1 VSEAAACSGPAS
13 PHREVPLRTTAAR
26 SIISATTQGS
36 VSEEEGEM
44 RYVFW
49 VMLAVMSL
57 ASTVSAKSQPRKAPQ
72 KSGPELSA
80 DSRACY
86 QCHSAKT
93 PVIAQQ
99 WAESKHARIGV
110 GCFECHHADPAEPDA
125 FQHHGQTIATIV
137 TPKDCGTCHVQ
148 ETEEFT
154 QSHHAQ
160 AAQFIGSLDNVLGE
174 LAEGPLAAANG
185 CWQCHGSTVRLL
197 TGPDGNPIRDENG
210 KPKIDPLT
218 WPNTGIGRVNLDGSR
233 GSCSA
238 CHARHNFS
246 RAVGRFPDTCG
257 KCHMGPDH
265 PQIEIFN
272 ESKHGIA
279 FHAHQSEMHLDSES
293 WILGKDYSA
302 APTCATCHMSATPT
316 QPVTHDVGARI
327 SWTLRPV
334 ISKKLENWEP
344 RRARMQQVCGN
355 CHGPDFV
362 NAFYVQFDK
371 TVDLYNEKFAKP
383 AQQIMDTLRAK
394 KKITPDPFDDKIE
407 WTFYLLWH
415 HEGRRARM
423 GVSMQG
429 PDYTQ
434 WHGFFEVAHRFYFE
448 LIPQAREL
456 AGDDPEIQKVISDIL
471 DQPEHAWLKGLSPA
485 ERQKILEFYKQ
496 RYGQ

>member
-1 VSEAAACSGPAS
+1 MQRAVCLTVLFICFTISPGWSKTSRKHAASKK
-13 PHREVPLRTTAAR
+13 R
-26 SIISATTQGS
+26 
-36 VSEEEGEM
+36 
-44 RYVFW
+44 
-49 VMLAVMSL
+49 AV
-57 ASTVSAKSQPRKAPQ
+57 V
-72 KSGPELSA
+72 LSA
-80 DSRACY
+80 ESRPCY
-86 QCHSAKT
+86 QCHSEKT

-99 WAESKHARIGV
+99 WVDSKHAGIGV
-110 GCFECHHADPAEPDA
+110 GCFECHHADPADADA
-125 FQHHGQTIATIV
+125 FTHYGQTIATIV
-137 TPKDCGTCHVQ
+137 TPKDCGLCHVA

-174 LAEGPLAAANG
+174 LAEGSLAAANG
-185 CWQCHGSTVRLL
+185 CRQCHGSTVSLV
-197 TGPDGNPIRDENG
+197 TGADGKPIRDEQG

-238 CHARHNFS
+238 CHSRHVFS
-246 RAVGRFPDTCG
+246 RAVARYPDTCG

-279 FHAHQSEMHLDSES
+279 FRARQGDMHLDSES
-293 WILGKDYSA
+293 WVLGKDYSA
-302 APTCATCHMSATPT
+302 APTCSTCHMSATAT

-334 ISKKLENWEP
+334 VSKKLENWEA
-344 RRARMQQVCGN
+344 RRGHMQEVCGN
-355 CHGPDFV
+355 CHGTDFV
-362 NAFYVQFDK
+362 NAFYVQYDK
-371 TVDLYNEKFAKP
+371 TVELYNEKFAKP
-383 AQQIMDTLRAK
+383 AQQIMDVLRAK

-423 GVSMQG
+423 GASMQG

-448 LIPQAREL
+448 LIPEAQAL
-456 AGDDPEIQKVISDIL
+456 AGDDPDIKKVIDDIL
-471 DQPEHAWLKGLSPA
+471 AQPEHAWRKGLPPE
-485 ERQKILEFYKQ
+485 ERQKILDFYKQ

>member
-1 VSEAAACSGPAS
+1 MKRSVGIALLVILAALPAAAAS
-13 PHREVPLRTTAAR
+13 PHGKARAKKAGPALTAD
-26 SIISATTQGS
+26 
-36 VSEEEGEM
+36 
-44 RYVFW
+44 
-49 VMLAVMSL
+49 
-57 ASTVSAKSQPRKAPQ
+57 SQP
-72 KSGPELSA
+72 
-80 DSRACY
+80 CY
-86 QCHSAKT
+86 KCHSQNT

-99 WAESKHARIGV
+99 WAQSKHATIGV
-110 GCFECHHADPAEPDA
+110 GCYECHQAEAGDADA
-125 FQHHGQTIATIV
+125 FTHFGRIIATIV
-137 TPKDCGTCHVQ
+137 TPKDCGTCHVA

-174 LAEGPLAAANG
+174 MAEGSLAAANG
-185 CWQCHGSTVRLL
+185 CWQCHGSTVRLV
-197 TGPDGNPIRDENG
+197 TGADGTPVKDESG

-238 CHARHNFS
+238 CHSRHIFS
-246 RAVGRFPDTCG
+246 RAVARYPDTCG

-279 FHAHQSEMHLDSES
+279 FHARQADMHLDSES
-293 WILGKDYSA
+293 WIVGKDYSA
-302 APTCATCHMSATPT
+302 APTCATCHMSATKSLA
-316 QPVTHDVGARI
+316 VTHDVGARI

-334 ISKKLENWEP
+334 ISKKLERWEE
-344 RRARMQQVCGN
+344 RRANMQAVCGN

-362 NAFYVQFDK
+362 KAFYTQFDK
-371 TVDLYNEKFAKP
+371 TVELYNDKFAKP
-383 AQQIMDTLRAK
+383 AQQIMDVLRAK

-434 WHGFFEVAHRFYFE
+434 WHGFFEVAQRFYFE
-448 LIPQAREL
+448 LIPEAQAL
-456 AGDDPEIQKVISDIL
+456 AGNDPDIKKVIDDIL
-471 DQPEHAWLKGLSPA
+471 NQPEHAWRKGLGP
-485 ERQKILEFYKQ
+485 EDRQKILDFYKQ
-496 RYGQ
+496 RYGE

>member
-1 VSEAAACSGPAS
+1 MQRAVCLTVLFICFTISPGWSKTSRKHAASKK
-13 PHREVPLRTTAAR
+13 R
-26 SIISATTQGS
+26 
-36 VSEEEGEM
+36 
-44 RYVFW
+44 
-49 VMLAVMSL
+49 AV
-57 ASTVSAKSQPRKAPQ
+57 V
-72 KSGPELSA
+72 LSA
-80 DSRACY
+80 ESRPCY
-86 QCHSAKT
+86 QCHSEKT

-99 WAESKHARIGV
+99 WADSKHARIGV
-110 GCFECHHADPAEPDA
+110 GCFECHHADPADADA
-125 FQHHGQTIATIV
+125 FTHYGQTIATIV
-137 TPKDCGTCHVQ
+137 TPKDCGLCHVA

-174 LAEGPLAAANG
+174 LAEGSLAAANG
-185 CWQCHGSTVRLL
+185 CRQCHGSTVSLV
-197 TGPDGNPIRDENG
+197 TGADGKPIRDEQG

-238 CHARHNFS
+238 CHSRHVFS
-246 RAVGRFPDTCG
+246 RAVGRYPDTCG

-279 FHAHQSEMHLDSES
+279 FRARQGDMHLDSES
-293 WILGKDYSA
+293 WVLGKDYSA
-302 APTCATCHMSATPT
+302 APTCSTCHMSATAT

-334 ISKKLENWEP
+334 VSKKLENWEA
-344 RRARMQQVCGN
+344 RRGHMQEVCGN

-362 NAFYVQFDK
+362 NAFYVQYDK
-371 TVDLYNEKFAKP
+371 TVELYNEKFAKP
-383 AQQIMDTLRAK
+383 AQQIMDVLRAK
-394 KKITPDPFDDKIE
+394 KKITPDPFDDQIE

-423 GVSMQG
+423 GASMQG

-448 LIPQAREL
+448 LIPEAQAL
-456 AGDDPEIQKVISDIL
+456 AGDDPDIKKVIDDIL
-471 DQPEHAWLKGLSPA
+471 AQPEHAWRKGLPPE
-485 ERQKILEFYKQ
+485 ERQKILDFYKQ